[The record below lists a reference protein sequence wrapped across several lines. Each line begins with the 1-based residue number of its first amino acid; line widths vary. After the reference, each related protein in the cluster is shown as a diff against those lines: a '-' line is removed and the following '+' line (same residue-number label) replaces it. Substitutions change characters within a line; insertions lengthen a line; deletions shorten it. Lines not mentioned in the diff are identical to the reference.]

1 MTTPQLLR
9 EIGSPAL
16 VRGVGYALLHSLWQ
30 GGVLALLLAGVLPLL
45 RRQRAEVRYA
55 AAAGGLASLVLV
67 VGLTFGWY
75 YQSQPVAVP
84 AVTAATTLA
93 SEAIMPSQLVQAS
106 GATPLAV
113 AAADSN
119 LPISWLQA
127 NRHQLEAYLPLVVV
141 AWLLGLLLMSGR
153 LAGGLLYANR
163 LRRAGTQALGAE
175 WQQRLAALAH
185 RAGVRQPVA
194 LLESARVAGPMV
206 LGHLRPVILLP
217 LGAVAGLSPALLEA
231 LLAHELAHI
240 VRRDY
245 LLNLGLAV
253 AEVLF
258 FYHPAV
264 WFMANCLRAERENCC
279 DDQAAALCGGDGLR
293 VARALAALAEL
304 EAATA
309 PMPRLA
315 LAAAGSGGRGS
326 LLARVRR
333 LALGRPQAPTMSER
347 LLAGSLTLVGLLGL
361 STGVVL
367 AARPAQTAP
376 GQTALADTARR
387 VAAALPA
394 IPAIPALPS
403 LPSFPA
409 LPGLPGLPPLPDTL
423 RRMEKSAR
431 VFLNDD
437 NEPEGRIRRWRQ
449 EPPRRGQART
459 VVIEKD
465 KKGRVV
471 NLTVDGQRIETD
483 TPGKK
488 NKHGKPVRT
497 VEVVMPIQL
506 ERRVEVVR
514 TPGQLRRIERLE
526 LPETPELLELPER
539 SELPESR
546 SFSFDFSTDEVTDK
560 AVLAARRALAEALR
574 NPDLNTEERQEMQK
588 ELRKLEKDGLN
599 TRVLRNGR
607 ELRELHLNLDLSGS
621 ATSHAAHPSYRL
633 ERTKRGYA
641 RMKFDKAGRL
651 LNDPAQA
658 EANARRAEV
667 NGRLAEA
674 NGRRAEAN
682 GRLAEAN
689 ARLADANGRTAEAN
703 ARQAEVNAR
712 RAELRARMAAAAAE
726 LRALDN
732 GGPQVPAPPRAPQA
746 PRSPQAPPAPPAPA
760 APKTDKLRAALRQ
773 DGLIGKSD
781 RSFSFE
787 LNDKGGRVNG
797 QALTPAQVARYRQLM
812 GQPASGKGQSSTFNI
827 NVNEN

>member
-1 MTTPQLLR
+1 MTTLQLLR

-55 AAAGGLASLVLV
+55 VAAGALASLALA

-75 YQSQPVAVP
+75 YQSQPVAAAP
-84 AVTAATTLA
+84 AVAAATTLA
-93 SEAIMPSQLVQAS
+93 GEAAMLSQPMPANAAPPLTV
-106 GATPLAV
+106 ATHNALPL
-113 AAADSN
+113 N
-119 LPISWLQA
+119 WLQA
-127 NRHQLEAYLPLVVV
+127 NRRQLEAYLPLVVV

-163 LRRAGTQALGAE
+163 LRWVGTQALGAE

-194 LLESARVAGPMV
+194 LLESARVAGPVV
-206 LGHLRPVILLP
+206 LGHLRPVILVP

-309 PMPRLA
+309 PVPRLA
-315 LAAAGSGGRGS
+315 LAAAGNSGRGS

-367 AARPAQTAP
+367 AARPAQTSPA
-376 GQTALADTARR
+376 QTAPTASPSDTIRR
-387 VAAALPA
+387 AAA
-394 IPAIPALPS
+394 PS
-403 LPSFPA
+403 LPA
-409 LPGLPGLPPLPDTL
+409 LPGLPAPPDAPRRTAHSLRLVAENDESESHL
-423 RRMEKSAR
+423 RRWQQ
-431 VFLNDD
+431 V
-437 NEPEGRIRRWRQ
+437 
-449 EPPRRGQART
+449 PPRRGQART

-471 NLTVDGQRIETD
+471 NLTVDGQRIETAE
-483 TPGKK
+483 KK
-488 NKHGKPVRT
+488 TTRHQKVRT
-497 VEVVMPIQL
+497 VEVVSVPAPPQSL
-506 ERRVEVVR
+506 
-514 TPGQLRRIERLE
+514 ERLE
-526 LPETPELLELPER
+526 RVEMPER
-539 SELPESR
+539 PER
-546 SFSFDFSTDEVTDK
+546 PEATSFSFDFSTTGRDGE
-560 AVLAARRALAEALR
+560 ARRAAEQGLREALR
-574 NPDLNTEERQEMQK
+574 SANLNAEQRHELEQE
-588 ELRKLEKDGLN
+588 LEQLGKYSAKMRAFG
-599 TRVLRNGR
+599 NGR
-607 ELRELHLNLDLSGS
+607 EFHLNLSGS
-621 ATSHAAHPSYRL
+621 AASHPAHPSYHF
-633 ERTKRGYA
+633 ERNKRGYV
-641 RMKFDKAGRL
+641 RMKFDKQGRVL
-651 LNDPAQA
+651 SADAQA
-658 EANARRAEV
+658 QRNAEQGERNAEQ
-667 NGRLAEA
+667 AERNA
-674 NGRRAEAN
+674 EQAERNAERAEAN
-682 GRLAEAN
+682 GL
-689 ARLADANGRTAEAN
+689 TAETN
-703 ARQAEVNAR
+703 ARQAEANAR
-712 RAELRARMAAAAAE
+712 RAELRARMAADAAE
-726 LRALDN
+726 LRALEGSASRRSSADPIYN
-732 GGPQVPAPPRAPQA
+732 WKPSRRPTTPPRAPLAPQA
-746 PRSPQAPPAPPAPA
+746 PVSPQAPPAPPAPP
-760 APKTDKLRAALRQ
+760 APKTNELRAALRQ
-773 DGLIGKSD
+773 DDLIGKDD
-781 RSFSFE
+781 RNFSFE

-812 GQPASGKGQSSTFNI
+812 GQPANGKGQSSSFKI
-827 NVNEN
+827 NVKEN